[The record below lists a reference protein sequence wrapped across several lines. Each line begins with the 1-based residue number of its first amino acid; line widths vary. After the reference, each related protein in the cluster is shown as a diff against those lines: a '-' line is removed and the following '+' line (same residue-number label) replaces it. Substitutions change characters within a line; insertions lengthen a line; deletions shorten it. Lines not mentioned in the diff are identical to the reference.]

1 MKLKGSYTVEAAV
14 VISFCFIVFGVAIGV
29 AYDLFAAVL
38 ETISYKEDVFDAVDL
53 FRTKEGVMELWK
65 SLTRGNIMTALWS

>member
-38 ETISYKEDVFDAVDL
+38 ETISYKEDAFNAVDL
-53 FRTKEGVMELWK
+53 FRTREGVMELWK